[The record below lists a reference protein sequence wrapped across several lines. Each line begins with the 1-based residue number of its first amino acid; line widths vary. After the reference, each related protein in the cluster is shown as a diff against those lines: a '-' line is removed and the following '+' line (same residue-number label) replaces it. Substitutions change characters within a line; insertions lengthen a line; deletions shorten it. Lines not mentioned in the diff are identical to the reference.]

1 MKILVTGCAGF
12 IGYHVSSQLLNKF
25 KKYNLVGIDNLDPFY
40 DLNLKI
46 NRLKKLKQHKK
57 KFIFIKAN
65 LSSKKKITKIFNDH
79 KFEYVLHF
87 AAQAGVR
94 LSIRNPE
101 KYFNSNLKG
110 FFNILDLSRSYK
122 IRHFIFA
129 SSSSV
134 YGNSTNNT
142 FSETDNTDKPVSFYA
157 ATKKSNELMA
167 YSYSSAYGIPTTG
180 LRLFTVYGPFGRS
193 DMAIFKF
200 TKSILEKKTIN
211 LYNQGKNIRD
221 FTYIDDVSKAVINI
235 INKPSKNHIPYQIF
249 NIGSSR
255 TLSNFKLLKLIE
267 KNLKTK
273 SVYLL
278 NKAQLGDVKKTHSN
292 NSRIRKKI
300 RFMPKNSV
308 KKGLNKFLKW
318 YKEYFKKIS

>member
-25 KKYNLVGIDNLDPFY
+25 KKSNLVGIDNLDPFY

-57 KFIFIKAN
+57 RFIFIKAN
-65 LSSKKKITKIFNDH
+65 LSSKKKINKIFDDH
-79 KFEYVLHF
+79 KFECILHF
-87 AAQAGVR
+87 AALAGVR
-94 LSIRNPE
+94 LSERNPE

-134 YGNSTNNT
+134 YGNSANNT
-142 FSETDNTDKPVSFYA
+142 FSEIDNTDKPVSFYA

-167 YSYSSAYGIPTTG
+167 YSYSSTYGIPTTG
-180 LRLFTVYGPFGRS
+180 LRLFTVYGPFGRP

-200 TKSILEKKTIN
+200 TKSILEKK
-211 LYNQGKNIRD
+211 
-221 FTYIDDVSKAVINI
+221 
-235 INKPSKNHIPYQIF
+235 
-249 NIGSSR
+249 
-255 TLSNFKLLKLIE
+255 
-267 KNLKTK
+267 
-273 SVYLL
+273 
-278 NKAQLGDVKKTHSN
+278 N
-292 NSRIRKKI
+292 N
-300 RFMPKNSV
+300 
-308 KKGLNKFLKW
+308 
-318 YKEYFKKIS
+318 